1 MRSTRQGLGDDAG
14 GSRVALY
21 AAIRRDARAGMSNR
35 ALQRKHR
42 VGYRTVTAA
51 LNSAWPEPRKA
62 PPKRG
67 SRLDPYRAIIDGWL
81 RGDLDAPRKQ
91 RHTAKRIFDRLL
103 DEHHAIEVS
112 YWMVREYVAIRRREI
127 RIEAGREPPNTF
139 IPQEHLPGREAEVD
153 FGEVAIRLRG
163 ELVTCTLFSLR
174 LSYSGKAVHRISAS
188 AGQES
193 FFEGHAHAFR
203 ILGGVPTGKIRYD
216 NLKAAVAS
224 VIGFSRQRVEADRW
238 TAFRSHY
245 GIEAFYCQPGIQGA
259 HEKGGVEGQIG
270 WFRRNH
276 LVPIPEVDSLD
287 ELNAMVD
294 VWDEADDAR
303 RIGSRARTVG
313 EHFATEQP
321 LLAPLPTEPFETGR
335 WFTPRV
341 DRYAQVMV
349 RMNKYSVPARM
360 VGRQARV
367 LLNASDLIVFDGKTE
382 IARHERLMTKGSTR
396 VDLDH
401 YLEVLLRKPGALPGA
416 TALEQARSSGRFTPV
431 HDAWWAAACKAHGD
445 ANGTR
450 ALIEVLMLHRHL
462 PHEHVV
468 AGLATALRAGAL
480 TADAVALEARKHDDT
495 GNGTADDTT
504 ADHPTTLT
512 GDDGAHGEGE
522 TPAVRSLADRRLRA
536 RTPADTRPLPSVDKY
551 DQLLPSRRDI
561 PNEGAA
567 P

>member
-1 MRSTRQGLGDDAG
+1 MA
-14 GSRVALY
+14 GSRGRVELY
-21 AAIRRDARAGMSNR
+21 SAIRRDARTGMSNR
-35 ALQRKHR
+35 ALQRKHG
-42 VGYRTVTAA
+42 VGYRTVAAA
-51 LNSAWPEPRKA
+51 LESAWPKARKA
-62 PPKRG
+62 PPRRG
-67 SRLDPYRAIIDGWL
+67 SRLDPYRGVIDSWL
-81 RGDLDAPRKQ
+81 REDLDAPRKQ

-103 DEHHAIEVS
+103 DEQDATEVS
-112 YWMVREYVAIRRREI
+112 YWMVREYVATRRREI
-127 RIEAGREPPNTF
+127 RIEAGREPANTF

-153 FGEVAIRLRG
+153 FGEVAIRLRD
-163 ELVTCTLFSLR
+163 ELVTCALFSLR

-188 AGQES
+188 AGRQEA

-203 ILGGVPTGKIRYD
+203 VLGGVPTDKIRYD

-224 VIGFSRQRVEADRW
+224 VIGFSRRRVEADRW

-276 LVPIPEVDSLD
+276 LVPIPAVESLA

-294 VWDEADDAR
+294 AWDDVDDAR

-341 DRYAQVMV
+341 DRYSHVTV

-360 VGRQARV
+360 VGRQVRV
-367 LLNASDLIVFDGKTE
+367 LLHASELVVFDGKSK
-382 IARHERLMTKGSTR
+382 IARHERLMTKGATR

-416 TALEQARSSGRFTPV
+416 TALEQARTAGRFTPT

-445 ANGTR
+445 AEGTR

-462 PHEHVV
+462 RHDQVV
-468 AGLATALRAGAL
+468 AGLAAALNAGAL
-480 TADAVALEARKHDDT
+480 TADAVALEARKYEDATDRLVVEPS
-495 GNGTADDTT
+495 A
-504 ADHPTTLT
+504 APS
-512 GDDGAHGEGE
+512 A
-522 TPAVRSLADRRLRA
+522 PRAVRSLTERRLRA
-536 RTPADTRPLPSVDKY
+536 QLPADNRPLPTVDKY
-551 DQLLPSRRDI
+551 DQLLPSRREN
-561 PNEGAA
+561 PNEGVA

>member
-1 MRSTRQGLGDDAG
+1 MSGGAG
-14 GSRVALY
+14 ESRVALY
-21 AAIRRDARAGMSNR
+21 ASIRRDARAGMSNR
-35 ALQRKHR
+35 ALQRKHG

-51 LNSAWPEPRKA
+51 LNSAWPAPRKA

-67 SRLDPYRAIIDGWL
+67 SRLGPYQATIDGWL
-81 RGDLDAPRKQ
+81 RDDLDAPRKQ

-103 DEHHAIEVS
+103 DEHHATGVS
-112 YWMVREYVAIRRREI
+112 YWMVREYVATRRREI
-127 RIEAGREPPNTF
+127 RIEAGREPANTF

-188 AGQES
+188 AGQEA
-193 FFEGHAHAFR
+193 FFEGHAHAFGV
-203 ILGGVPTGKIRYD
+203 LGGVPTGKIRYD

-276 LVPIPEVDSLD
+276 LVPIPEVDSLA
-287 ELNAMVD
+287 ELNGMVD
-294 VWDEADDAR
+294 AWDEADDAR

-313 EHFATEQP
+313 EHFTTEQP
-321 LLAPLPTEPFETGR
+321 LLAQLPNEPFETGR
-335 WFTPRV
+335 WFTLRV
-341 DRYAQVMV
+341 DRYAQVTV

-382 IARHERLMTKGSTR
+382 IARHERLMTKGATR

-416 TALEQARSSGRFTPV
+416 TAL
-431 HDAWWAAACKAHGD
+431 
-445 ANGTR
+445 
-450 ALIEVLMLHRHL
+450 
-462 PHEHVV
+462 
-468 AGLATALRAGAL
+468 
-480 TADAVALEARKHDDT
+480 
-495 GNGTADDTT
+495 
-504 ADHPTTLT
+504 
-512 GDDGAHGEGE
+512 
-522 TPAVRSLADRRLRA
+522 
-536 RTPADTRPLPSVDKY
+536 
-551 DQLLPSRRDI
+551 
-561 PNEGAA
+561 
-567 P
+567 

>member
-1 MRSTRQGLGDDAG
+1 MA
-14 GSRVALY
+14 GSRVDLY
-21 AAIRRDARAGMSNR
+21 AAIRRDARTGMSNR
-35 ALQRKHR
+35 ALQRKHG
-42 VGYRTVTAA
+42 VGYRTVAAA
-51 LNSAWPEPRKA
+51 LESAWPKARKP

-67 SRLDPYRAIIDGWL
+67 SRLDPYRDVIDGWL
-81 RGDLDAPRKQ
+81 RDDLDAPRKQ

-103 DEHHAIEVS
+103 DEHEATGVVS
-112 YWMVREYVAIRRREI
+112 YGMVRDYVATRRREI
-127 RIEAGREPPNTF
+127 RIEAGREPANTF

-163 ELVTCTLFSLR
+163 ELVTCALFSLR
-174 LSYSGKAVHRISAS
+174 LSYSGKAVHRISSS
-188 AGQES
+188 AGQEA
-193 FFEGHAHAFR
+193 FFEGHAHAFNV
-203 ILGGVPTGKIRYD
+203 LGGVPTGKIRYD

-259 HEKGGVEGQIG
+259 HEKGGVDGQIG

-276 LVPIPEVDSLD
+276 LVPVPEVDSLA
-287 ELNAMVD
+287 ELNALID
-294 VWDEADDAR
+294 VWDIHDDSR
-303 RIGSRARTVG
+303 RIGSRAHTVG
-313 EHFATEQP
+313 EHFSTEEP

-341 DRYAQVMV
+341 DRYAQIAV

-360 VGRQARV
+360 VGRQVRV
-367 LLNASDLIVFDGKTE
+367 LLHASNLVVFDGKTE
-382 IARHERLMTKGSTR
+382 IARHERLMTKGGTR

-416 TALEQARSSGRFTPV
+416 TALEQARAAGRFTPV
-431 HDAWWAAACKAHGD
+431 HDSWWAAACKAHGD
-445 ANGTR
+445 AEGTR

-462 PHEHVV
+462 PHDQVV
-468 AGLATALRAGAL
+468 AGLAAALNAGAL
-480 TADAVALEARKHDDT
+480 TADAVALEARKHDNST
-495 GNGTADDTT
+495 EEAVIEIS
-504 ADHPTTLT
+504 
-512 GDDGAHGEGE
+512 GEPLASQE
-522 TPAVRSLADRRLRA
+522 APAVRSLTERRLRA
-536 RTPADTRPLPSVDKY
+536 HLPADDRPLPSVEKY
-551 DQLLPSRRDI
+551 DQLLASRREN

>member
-1 MRSTRQGLGDDAG
+1 MPAG
-14 GSRVALY
+14 RSRVDLY
-21 AAIRRDARAGMSNR
+21 SAIRRDVRAGMSNR
-35 ALQRKHR
+35 ALQRKHG
-42 VGYRTVTAA
+42 VGYRTVVAA
-51 LNSAWPEPRKA
+51 LESAWPKERKP

-67 SRLDPYRAIIDGWL
+67 SRLDQYRDAIDDWL
-81 RGDLDAPRKQ
+81 RADLDAPRKQ

-103 DEHHAIEVS
+103 DERHATDVS
-112 YWMVREYVAIRRREI
+112 YWMVREYVATRRREI
-127 RIEAGREPPNTF
+127 RIEAGREPTNTF

-174 LSYSGKAVHRISAS
+174 LSYSGKAAHRISAS
-188 AGQES
+188 AGQEA

-203 ILGGVPTGKIRYD
+203 VLGGVPTGKIRYD

-276 LVPIPEVDSLD
+276 LVPIPEVDSLA
-287 ELNAMVD
+287 ELNTLVD
-294 VWDEADDAR
+294 AWDEADDTR

-321 LLAPLPTEPFETGR
+321 LLAPLPNEPFETGR
-335 WFTPRV
+335 WFNPRV
-341 DRYAQVMV
+341 DRYAQVSV

-360 VGRQARV
+360 AGRQARV
-367 LLNASDLIVFDGKTE
+367 LLNASDLVVFDGKTE
-382 IARHERLMTKGSTR
+382 IARHERLMTKGATR

-416 TALEQARSSGRFTPV
+416 TALEQARASGSFTPV
-431 HDAWWAAACKAHGD
+431 HDAWWAAACKANGD
-445 ANGTR
+445 ADGTR

-480 TADAVALEARKHDDT
+480 TADAVALEARKRNETAD
-495 GNGTADDTT
+495 GEADDTT
-504 ADHPTTLT
+504 AHHPTPLMGSDT
-512 GDDGAHGEGE
+512 AHGEGE
-522 TPAVRSLADRRLRA
+522 TPAVRSLTERRLRA
-536 RTPADTRPLPSVDKY
+536 HIPADTRPLPSVDKY
-551 DQLLPSRRDI
+551 DQLLASRRDP

>member
-1 MRSTRQGLGDDAG
+1 MSGGAG
-14 GSRVALY
+14 ESRVALY

-35 ALQRKHR
+35 ALQRKHG

-51 LNSAWPEPRKA
+51 LNSAWPAPRKA

-67 SRLDPYRAIIDGWL
+67 SRLGPYQATIDGWL
-81 RGDLDAPRKQ
+81 RDDLDAPRKQ

-103 DEHHAIEVS
+103 DEHHATGVS
-112 YWMVREYVAIRRREI
+112 YWMVREYVATRRREI
-127 RIEAGREPPNTF
+127 RIEAGREPANTF

-174 LSYSGKAVHRISAS
+174 LSYSGKAVHRISTS
-188 AGQES
+188 AGQEA

-203 ILGGVPTGKIRYD
+203 ALGGVPTGKIRYD

-276 LVPIPEVDSLD
+276 LVPIPEVDSLA
-287 ELNAMVD
+287 ELNGRVD
-294 VWDEADDAR
+294 AWDEADDAR

-313 EHFATEQP
+313 EHFTTEQP
-321 LLAPLPTEPFETGR
+321 LLAQLPNEPFETGR

-341 DRYAQVMV
+341 DRYAQVAV

-382 IARHERLMTKGSTR
+382 IARHERLMTKGATR

-416 TALEQARSSGRFTPV
+416 TALEQARASGRFTTV

-445 ANGTR
+445 ADGTR

-468 AGLATALRAGAL
+468 AGLAAALRAGAL
-480 TADAVALEARKHDDT
+480 TADAVALEARKHDEKADDA
-495 GNGTADDTT
+495 ADDTT
-504 ADHPTTLT
+504 TDHPTTLM
-512 GDDGAHGEGE
+512 GGDGAHGQGE
-522 TPAVRSLADRRLRA
+522 TPAVRSLTERRLRA
-536 RTPADTRPLPSVDKY
+536 HIPADTRPLPSVDKY
-551 DQLLPSRRDI
+551 DQLLPSRRDP